1 MRAGEADTRTRS
13 HTRRH
18 AFREGSV
25 RHGRACAASS
35 SAGSGAPP
43 TVRPPGPSPS
53 CAAGC
58 GSHVASAQ
66 RRCARQATQSLGS
79 CRKIARQPSA
89 AARMSPAASCAPGP
103 QASLAA
109 RAAASTCAE
118 PGQGGPIA
126 ARRLAPSGSAG
137 TGRTLSSARRRSGSP
152 SSKTAAPSGPASTAS
167 AAACSPR
174 ACASARGRPAACLGS
189 SSRRGGCTPSPRPRA
204 SAAQRPAAGGGGR
217 GARLQDVHVQQQ
229 LLAAALVGR
238 TRQLLRGQAA
248 SQLQQLVAAEA
259 ARAVACA
266 AVGMAF
272 TTQGCHAPDARATQ
286 QSGCSPALSPAR
298 PVARACRTRL
308 VTTHHRQHFE
318 SGPPARCSRSAT
330 CCCFA

>member
-109 RAAASTCAE
+109 RAPASTWRGARAGRPRCCQATRTERQRRNGAHAELSAQALRLAVQQDGRAQRACQHRQRPRVLPARLRVRPGSARSLPRLEQPPGWMHALPEAARKRSAKASGGKGRARRAPAGCARAAAAPRGSTRRAHAPAASR
-118 PGQGGPIA
+118 PGCQPA
-126 ARRLAPSGSAG
+126 AAACRCRGC
-137 TGRTLSSARRRSGSP
+137 ARRRL
-152 SSKTAAPSGPASTAS
+152 
-167 AAACSPR
+167 R
-174 ACASARGRPAACLGS
+174 RGRHGVHDA
-189 SSRRGGCTPSPRPRA
+189 RVPRP
-204 SAAQRPAAGGGGR
+204 
-217 GARLQDVHVQQQ
+217 
-229 LLAAALVGR
+229 
-238 TRQLLRGQAA
+238 
-248 SQLQQLVAAEA
+248 
-259 ARAVACA
+259 
-266 AVGMAF
+266 
-272 TTQGCHAPDARATQ
+272 
-286 QSGCSPALSPAR
+286 
-298 PVARACRTRL
+298 
-308 VTTHHRQHFE
+308 
-318 SGPPARCSRSAT
+318 
-330 CCCFA
+330 